1 MAAVIFP
8 QVFLLAPAYI
18 LLFLWAANVNTILY
32 APRTQMEGYE
42 RFSRQFYIKKGM
54 QMIGIT
60 AVAIMGCLLESYVN
74 PKIMQLVL
82 KIF

>member
-1 MAAVIFP
+1 
-8 QVFLLAPAYI
+8 
-18 LLFLWAANVNTILY
+18 
-32 APRTQMEGYE
+32 MEGYE